1 MSQHSII
8 TIEEVPPHKGKPMT
22 KIAISP
28 QSRYVVTYSQEDES
42 FVGWCSKNTRK
53 EDSTAKCINIHSLIG
68 FLFGNKVGQDHKD
81 DDNNDYSG
89 QLIVDSEVKQ
99 YNLDL
104 DVSDYKVS
112 DNKIIIY
119 EDSDELAIIYNMK
132 NEEKILLN
140 SSLNTDYKYKF
151 NFPCYKFTNFLT
163 NGDLATY
170 NIIESKGS
178 KNPTISG
185 KPVLLIYSL
194 NVKDNIWE
202 CKYIHEFDNM
212 NEIEISCGGITN
224 DRLWTLSKNTIF
236 ILDLLTFQYRKIPL
250 EIKEKVIDTKMIE
263 LKFLKSLMV
272 ISIKGRHYIYSDR
285 MDFPIKIIE
294 GSNLENSIKYNN
306 LIKSFLETNDNPNYF
321 SYFNNIL
328 FRLNDQKVFGIFYEK
343 PWMINMKKCDLETY
357 IINDNYIDTEEIS
370 DIKDSI
376 NENIFYNIGNQFT
389 TTQDENE
396 FIKKYIIPNLVNSNE
411 NQNEYHMRL
420 TNKGGE
426 FILEAFINN
435 LSQNRPLASYN
446 IRGPNWNHV
455 LVNNTNILYDGTE
468 LHIYTF
474 NIEFRKIELKLCYN
488 LKFLKY
494 AIKLYNSNKPDALGI
509 VEIKEIAQPAT
520 NELKKQWILYAT
532 NQKYF
537 LAFFFTFTHDTDII
551 LYCTLDV
558 ITIIILSFMKYWKP
572 HPPLEILEITDTINF
587 HDMYCFHCQSKIS
600 KYYDCNEYIRKKI
613 S

>member
-1 MSQHSII
+1 MSQHSVI
-8 TIEEVPPHKGKPMT
+8 TIEEVSPHNGKPIT

-28 QSRYVVTYSQEDES
+28 QSRYVVTYSQDDKS

-53 EDSTAKCINIHSLIG
+53 EDSTAKFINIHSLIG
-68 FLFGNKVGQDHKD
+68 LLFGNKDGQDHKD
-81 DDNNDYSG
+81 DDNKDYSG
-89 QLIVDSEVKQ
+89 RLIVDNKVEQ

-104 DVSDYKVS
+104 DVSDYKIS
-112 DNKIIIY
+112 DDKIIIY
-119 EDSDELAIIYNMK
+119 EYNDELAIIYDAK
-132 NEEKILLN
+132 NGEEILLN

-178 KNPTISG
+178 KNPTISR

-194 NVKDNIWE
+194 NTKDNTWE
-202 CKYIHEFDNM
+202 CKYTHEFDNM

-272 ISIKGRHYIYSDR
+272 ISIKGIHYIYSDR

-306 LIKSFLETNDNPNYF
+306 LIKSFLETNDNPN
-321 SYFNNIL
+321 
-328 FRLNDQKVFGIFYEK
+328 FRLDDQKAFGIFYEK
-343 PWMINMKKCDLETY
+343 PWMVNMKKFDLETY
-357 IINDNYIDTEEIS
+357 IINDNYIGSKEIS
-370 DIKDSI
+370 DIKDSF
-376 NENIFYNIGNQFT
+376 NENIFYNIGKQFT

-396 FIKKYIIPNLVNSNE
+396 FIKKYIIPNLINSNE

-420 TNKGGE
+420 TNKDDE
-426 FILEAFINN
+426 FILAAFINN
-435 LSQNRPLASYN
+435 SSQNRPLSSYN
-446 IRGPNWNHV
+446 IRDSNNWNHI
-455 LVNNTNILYDGTE
+455 LDNNTNILYDDTE

-474 NIEFRKIELKLCYN
+474 NIEFKKIELKLCYN

-494 AIKLYNSNKPDALGI
+494 AIKLYNSNKPDALEI
-509 VEIKEIAQPAT
+509 DEIKEIAQPTT
-520 NELKKQWILYAT
+520 NELKKQWILYAI

-537 LAFFFTFTHDTDII
+537 LAK
-551 LYCTLDV
+551 
-558 ITIIILSFMKYWKP
+558 S
-572 HPPLEILEITDTINF
+572 E
-587 HDMYCFHCQSKIS
+587 
-600 KYYDCNEYIRKKI
+600 
-613 S
+613 